1 MSEIAKVEQHHE
13 IIEAGN
19 SAPVNPVNL
28 LQVAIQN
35 KVDSQQLK
43 ELMDLEREWR
53 ADKAKA
59 AYSAAMAKF
68 NQIKKVI
75 PHNKR
80 GKTAGNAPFSYA
92 DFGKLVEA
100 VTPWMAECDLSF
112 SHRQDK
118 PVLTENGK
126 IAYVMV
132 YCKILHKDGHSEE
145 TDTMAIPDVRLDGKV
160 SPSQLVQLA
169 VTYAKRQTLST
180 ALGLATSEDV
190 TCDDDGVD
198 PSAYQERS
206 TDIDAQ
212 FASAQTVQDL
222 VKVMNSLKPNEKKAF
237 KDKFDIRRKE
247 LSGAQ

>member
-1 MSEIAKVEQHHE
+1 MGNIAVSDNQ
-13 IIEAGN
+13 IIEAGEA
-19 SAPVNPVNL
+19 SQTTPINL

-68 NQIKKVI
+68 NQIKRVI

-92 DFGKLVEA
+92 DYGKLVDA
-100 VTPWMAECDLSF
+100 VTPWLADCDLSF

-118 PVLTENGK
+118 PVLAENGSV
-126 IAYVMV
+126 AYVMV
-132 YCKILHKDGHSEE
+132 YCKILHKDGHSQE
-145 TDTMAIPDVRLDGKV
+145 TDSMAIPDSRLNGKV
-160 SPSQLVQLA
+160 SPSQLIQLA

-180 ALGLATSEDV
+180 ALGLATSEDAA
-190 TCDDDGVD
+190 CDDGVD

-206 TDIDAQ
+206 GDIEGQ
-212 FASAQTVQDL
+212 FASAKSVQEL
-222 VKVMNSLKPNEKKAF
+222 VKIMNSLSPDEKKAF
-237 KDKFDIRRKE
+237 KDKFDIRRTE
-247 LSGAQ
+247 LSGAQQ

>member
-1 MSEIAKVEQHHE
+1 MSEIAEVSSGE
-13 IIEAGN
+13 IIEYEQDSG
-19 SAPVNPVNL
+19 PVNPVSL

-68 NQIKKVI
+68 NQIKKLI
-75 PHNKR
+75 PHNKK

-92 DFGKLVEA
+92 DFGKLVNA
-100 VTPWMAECDLSF
+100 VTPWLAECDLSF

-118 PVLTENGK
+118 PVLTEEGK

-132 YCKILHKDGHSEE
+132 YCKVLHKDGHSEE
-145 TDTMAIPDVRLDGKV
+145 TDSMAIPDIRLDGKV

-180 ALGLATSEDV
+180 ALGLATSEDMQ
-190 TCDDDGVD
+190 CDDGVD
-198 PSAYQERS
+198 PSTFQDRYEEIETAFAKAKSTQE
-206 TDIDAQ
+206 
-212 FASAQTVQDL
+212 L
-222 VKVMNSLKPNEKKAF
+222 VRIMNGLKPDEKKAF
-237 KDKFDIRRKE
+237 NDKFKIRRHE
-247 LSGAQ
+247 LSE